1 MRAFYGLSSNNEVK
15 FTDEWYKSMLKLEAK
30 ASTIDAFK
38 RVTFFHHLLFK
49 KK

>member
-15 FTDEWYKSMLKLEAK
+15 FTDEWYKSMPELETK
-30 ASTIDAFK
+30 ASAIDEFK
-38 RVTFFHHLLFK
+38 QVAFFHHLLFK